1 MGFAANI
8 ALGLSATYVLLMRIM
23 SMVLGIKIMIM
34 SKVMMTTIMST
45 EMMVSIIVFVVV
57 FLYQLKGMQN
67 CASDYLEIIWIIK
80 KRS

>member
-8 ALGLSATYVLLMRIM
+8 ALGLSATYVLPMRIRSMVLRIKIM
-23 SMVLGIKIMIM
+23 SM
-34 SKVMMTTIMST
+34 SKVIMMRIMST

-57 FLYQLKGMQN
+57 FVYQLKGMQN